1 MNSILSAVGLTK
13 TYGGAP
19 ALNNVSIEIPA
30 GGTVGLL
37 GPNGSGK
44 STFIKLAMGL
54 LQPTSGEIF
63 IDGNRPGVETKRMT
77 AYLPDTNFLTDW
89 MTVGQ
94 MMDYCADFFD
104 DFSKEKARAMLSRLS
119 ISEKQR
125 VRALSKGNK
134 EKVGLILTMARDA
147 RLYILDEPIAGVDP
161 AARDYILDTVFSN
174 RAPDSTVI
182 LCTHLIYDVQN
193 VLTQAIFLYNG
204 TIALNANVADLCEK
218 EGKPLDEIFKE
229 MFRWSPNY

>member
-1 MNSILSAVGLTK
+1 MNSILSAAGLSK
-13 TYGGAP
+13 SYGAAP
-19 ALNNVSIEIPA
+19 ALQNVTLEIPA

-44 STFIKLAMGL
+44 STFIKLAMGM

-63 IDGNRPGVETKRMT
+63 IDGKKPGVETKRIT
-77 AYLPDTNFLTDW
+77 AYLPDANFLTEW

-94 MMDYCADFFD
+94 MMDYCADFFA
-104 DFSKEKARAMLSRLS
+104 DFSKDKARAMLSRLA
-119 ISEKQR
+119 IGEKQR
-125 VRALSKGNK
+125 IRTLSKGNK
-134 EKVGLILTMARDA
+134 EKVSLILTMARDA

-161 AARDYILDTVFSN
+161 AARDYILDTVLAN
-174 RAPDSTVI
+174 RAEGSTVL

-193 VLTQAIFLYNG
+193 VLTQAVFLNRG
-204 TIALNANVADLCEK
+204 TIALNANVAGLCAQ

-229 MFRWSPNY
+229 MFRW